1 MTDKQKY
8 YIFNGKMFQENEPC
22 LLPFDL
28 GLLRGYGIFDFFR
41 VIEDKPIFIED
52 HFDRFYTSADAMHL
66 AVPYSR
72 AELLA
77 QMRELIAKNDM
88 GYSGIKIVLTGGY
101 STDGYTPSTPNVIL
115 IHNPLT
121 HLSEELYQKGIKL
134 LLVDFVRESP
144 TIKTLNYNT
153 AIRTMPKLAEENAS
167 DVLFVK
173 DGILSESARS
183 NLFLVKGEK
192 IITPISNVLMGIT
205 RKNIIR
211 VSSEHY
217 EIEERDIHVDELNE
231 VDEAFISSSTKAV
244 LPVVQVNDISIGEGR
259 PGPVSNKIKAHFAD
273 YLESY
278 ISSRR

>member
-1 MTDKQKY
+1 MDKQKY
-8 YIFNGKMFQENEPC
+8 YIFNGKMFHESEPC

-41 VIEDKPIFIED
+41 VIENKPIFIED

-66 AVPYSR
+66 TVPYSR

-101 STDGYTPSTPNVIL
+101 AEDGYTPSKPNIIL
-115 IHNPLT
+115 IQNPLKY
-121 HLSEELYQKGIKL
+121 LSEELYQKGIKL

-153 AIRTMPKLAEENAS
+153 AIRTMPKLVEENAN

-183 NLFLVKGEK
+183 NLFLIKDQK

-211 VSSEHY
+211 LGTEHY
-217 EIEERDIHVDELNE
+217 EVEQRDIHVDELQE
-231 VDEAFISSSTKAV
+231 IDEAFISSSTKAV
-244 LPVVQVNDISIGEGR
+244 LPVVQVNDITIGEGK
-259 PGPVSNKIKAHFAD
+259 PGPVSHRIKTLFAE